1 MPENLLTMTEE
12 ENKHM
17 LRDLEEAKK
26 LAEHEQINMNRF
38 INALSQQALTLITEI
53 YADDLLTMESK
64 GFIDINNAVSSSL
77 TQLAVTVENAVYR
90 NQVWEKLSTH

>member
-1 MPENLLTMTEE
+1 MTEE

-90 NQVWEKLSTH
+90 NQV